1 MTPRSLGCLNGAGIS
16 SVSLCQP
23 GPGGRD
29 PTPAPAAPPGRSELG
44 IRGRRGTAPAG
55 GSRSLAALW
64 QEEAIPTTGPCSL
77 HGASC
82 LNWVLAPHKHP
93 HLSQGRGPEPLAWGR
108 GRCWP
113 GAAGPGWGRARCL
126 SGSAA
131 RGANSP
137 PTLQTSLLAREK
149 VPVPFIFLSGDVT
162 SVRWFVGIVQGR
174 AAGGGAANQGGER
187 FCLPL
192 LDLPWWLGSSPFP
205 LKTL

>member
-1 MTPRSLGCLNGAGIS
+1 M
-16 SVSLCQP
+16 SLCQP

-44 IRGRRGTAPAG
+44 IRGRRGTAPA
-55 GSRSLAALW
+55 RA
-64 QEEAIPTTGPCSL
+64 P
-77 HGASC
+77 GASQ
-82 LNWVLAPHKHP
+82 LSGRRKPYPPQGPAPCTVRP
-93 HLSQGRGPEPLAWGR
+93 ALIGSWLYTNTPTCPQGRGPEPLAWGR